1 MVKLVFNPKDTN
13 SVVVGISKTSK
24 KVSKQG
30 NLETFVKSLN
40 PFNSDHFEEISVK
53 INLPEITTKDIVGLE
68 NCHYVLNKWYND
80 SLLDLNSKLLLII
93 GPTGCGKTL
102 LVETYCHEE
111 NISLYTVKFNTVKTK
126 KEMLKDIF
134 NFIEYNSCSFFSKS
148 ENQERKLILIDEY
161 QNGQNDL
168 LSISDINNF
177 IALRSTKVKSKELHT
192 FVSGVVNINNI
203 PKIPPILIIGNNS
216 KGTKLSDLKKSS
228 EVYYINELNLK
239 PWMTKIIKIKK
250 IIISDLDLNLMMSK
264 CKSDKRLF
272 LNITDF
278 LKNNDKGS
286 LTNFIN
292 SFYKDEDINHFDF
305 TNKLF
310 DNIEPITLNEIFNV
324 YETDG
329 FLISN
334 LVHENYIDFNKDI
347 DFLAISADCISYG
360 ETIYSDTYESTKSFS
375 PGSHCTQSLYFPSF
389 YSRSDVKNNK
399 CQLRSSVINNR
410 YNIYLNNK
418 KIIDKINNG
427 EQNILTVEDI
437 FFIKKFIN
445 STLVKSKIFTEHQT
459 DYLTSILNTFKF
471 NKLEKLELIYKH
483 FSDFK
488 DNTKEPKIKNFTIKF
503 KEKLNKIISLN
514 EFGNL
519 SLNE

>member
-13 SVVVGISKTSK
+13 DNVVGISKTSK
-24 KVSKQG
+24 KIQKQG
-30 NLETFVKSLN
+30 ILETFVKSLN
-40 PFNSDHFEEISVK
+40 PFNSDHFEEIVNK
-53 INLPEITTKDIVGLE
+53 DTLKDTFTTKDIVGLE
-68 NCHYVLNKWYND
+68 NCCYVLNKWYNE

-102 LVETYCHEE
+102 LVETYCKEE
-111 NISLYTVKFNTVKTK
+111 NISLYTVKFNSVKTK

-177 IALRSTKVKSKELHT
+177 MGLRTNAKSKDLQT
-192 FVSGVVNINNI
+192 FVSGIVNINSI

-239 PWMTKIIKIKK
+239 PWMTKIVKTKGIT
-250 IIISDLDLNLMMSK
+250 ISDSDLNLMISK

-278 LKNNDKGS
+278 LKNNVKGN

-292 SFYKDEDINHFDF
+292 SFYKDEDINHFEF

-310 DNIEPITLNEIFNV
+310 DNIEPITTKEIFAV

-347 DFLAISADCISYG
+347 HQLAISADSISYG
-360 ETIYSDTYESTKSFS
+360 ETIYSDTFESTKSFS
-375 PGSHCTQSLYFPSF
+375 PGSHCTQALYFPSF

-399 CQLRSSVINNR
+399 CQLRASVINNR

-427 EQNILTVEDI
+427 ERNILAIEDI
-437 FFIKKFIN
+437 LFIKKFLN
-445 STLVKSKIFTEHQT
+445 SELVKSKTFTEQQT
-459 DYLTSILNTFKF
+459 DYLKSILGTFKF

-483 FSDFK
+483 FSEFK
-488 DNTKEPKIKNFTIKF
+488 DITKEPKIKNFTIKF
-503 KEKLNKIISLN
+503 KEKMNKIITLS
-514 EFGNL
+514 EFDNL

>member
-1 MVKLVFNPKDTN
+1 
-13 SVVVGISKTSK
+13 
-24 KVSKQG
+24 
-30 NLETFVKSLN
+30 
-40 PFNSDHFEEISVK
+40 
-53 INLPEITTKDIVGLE
+53 
-68 NCHYVLNKWYND
+68 
-80 SLLDLNSKLLLII
+80 
-93 GPTGCGKTL
+93 
-102 LVETYCHEE
+102 
-111 NISLYTVKFNTVKTK
+111 
-126 KEMLKDIF
+126 
-134 NFIEYNSCSFFSKS
+134 
-148 ENQERKLILIDEY
+148 
-161 QNGQNDL
+161 
-168 LSISDINNF
+168 
-177 IALRSTKVKSKELHT
+177 
-192 FVSGVVNINNI
+192 
-203 PKIPPILIIGNNS
+203 
-216 KGTKLSDLKKSS
+216 
-228 EVYYINELNLK
+228 
-239 PWMTKIIKIKK
+239 MTKIIKIKK